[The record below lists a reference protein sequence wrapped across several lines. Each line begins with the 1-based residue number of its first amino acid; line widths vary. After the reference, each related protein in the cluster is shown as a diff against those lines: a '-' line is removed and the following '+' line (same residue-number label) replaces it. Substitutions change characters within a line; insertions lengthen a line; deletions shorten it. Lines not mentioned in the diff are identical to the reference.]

1 MLGACVGRLVSCMLP
16 LEEVSVGAAPR
27 AVGVGEIDR
36 FKGWSGM
43 GTGNACRLE
52 EFERPTHL
60 LVQSSPATV
69 VVVDEV
75 VSAVFDEHSLAAT
88 TTASAIGAV
97 VRLLPVIG
105 LLDGPGAS

>member
-1 MLGACVGRLVSCMLP
+1 MASWGTD
-16 LEEVSVGAAPR
+16 EEVSVCAALR
-27 AVGVGEIDR
+27 TGGVGEIDR
-36 FKGWSGM
+36 FKGCSGM
-43 GTGNACRLE
+43 GTGDACRLE

-60 LVQSSPATV
+60 LVQPSPATV

-75 VSAVFDEHSLAAT
+75 VSAALDEHALAAT

-97 VRLLPVIG
+97 VGLLPVIG